1 MITLEPPRRLEAST
15 DPWGELGLSR
25 AGLGRFVRTAQAAVG
40 LRGEVEVLLADDRT
54 LRRLNRE
61 FRGKDKATD
70 VLSFPAPPELE
81 GQLAG
86 DLAISLDTAF
96 KQAKE
101 QGHSLRDE
109 VRVLL
114 LHGLL
119 HLYGMDH
126 EVDEGEMAAR
136 EAELRAQLRLRDG
149 LIARVEVVGQPGR
162 TRREKQIPCG
172 KDNKKSKDNKKGK
185 GKDEGRGKGKKA
197 SAKRVSA

>member
-1 MITLEPPRRLEAST
+1 MITLEPPRRLDAGA
-15 DPWGELGLSR
+15 DPWGALGLSR

-70 VLSFPAPPELE
+70 VLSFPAPPELA

-86 DLAISLDTAF
+86 DLAISLDTAR
-96 KQAKE
+96 KQAEE
-101 QGHSLRDE
+101 QEHSLRDE

-126 EVDEGEMAAR
+126 EVDGGEMAAR
-136 EAELRAQLRLRDG
+136 EAELRARLRLRNG
-149 LIARVEVVGQPGR
+149 LIARVESVIEPKLKQ
-162 TRREKQIPCG
+162 KQIPIR
-172 KDNKKSKDNKKGK
+172 KDRKKSTGSKLVRGNKK
-185 GKDEGRGKGKKA
+185 
-197 SAKRVSA
+197 VSV